1 MREVF
6 TMRKIIALAVLL
18 VIGTSAWG
26 ANIDKQIKTQKKS
39 QADMKKQIQQY
50 NKIAREKSKQS
61 KTLLTQLSKLKQD
74 ANSSQAQI
82 STLEKENDRLAD
94 SVGELTTRID
104 RVSASMSIIL
114 DSLRGRLLSLYKYTP
129 DESSINIILTAQ
141 GPHEAVNTAYMLR
154 RFVHHDLDMFA
165 ELDRREHELVEART
179 KLEKDKSQIAL
190 QTSELKK
197 KRAEF
202 DSAVKKTDTLLKNVQ
217 SEQKKAESAAKE
229 LQNAQRAVGS
239 KINSLMKQK
248 EKKQAK
254 TQTVTRT
261 TTAKVTTVQGSKA
274 AVPVKTTTVTPAGRV
289 SSLSWPVS
297 GQVVMQYGSRVHP
310 TFKTKIFNSGI
321 DIKAASGTPVKAA
334 GPGDVL
340 YQGWLRGFGQVVI
353 IDHGGNLSTVYAHLS
368 GASVREGASVKTGTV
383 IGRVGNTGTDSEY
396 GLHFEVRKNG
406 SAVNPMNYLR

>member
-1 MREVF
+1 MV
-6 TMRKIIALAVLL
+6 LAVN
-18 VIGTSAWG
+18 TAAMG
-26 ANIDKQIKTQKKS
+26 ANIDKQIKTQQKS
-39 QADMKKQIQQY
+39 QANMKKQIQQY
-50 NKIAREKSKQS
+50 NEIARQKSKQS
-61 KTLLTQLSKLKQD
+61 KTLLSQLSRLKQD

-82 STLEKENDRLAD
+82 TNLEKENNRLAD
-94 SVGELTTRID
+94 SVGELSTRID

-114 DSLRGRLLSLYKYTP
+114 STLKGRLLDIYKFTP
-129 DESSINIILTAQ
+129 DESSISIILNAQ
-141 GPHEAVNTAYMLR
+141 GPHDAVNTAYMLR
-154 RFVHHDLDMFA
+154 RFVHQDLGMFA
-165 ELDRREHELVEART
+165 ELDRKEHELVEART
-179 KLEKDKSQIAL
+179 KLEQDKSQIAL

-202 DSAVKKTDTLLKNVQ
+202 DTAVKKTDTLLKNVQ
-217 SEQKKAESAAKE
+217 SEQKKAEAAAKE
-229 LQNAQRAVGS
+229 LQSAQRAVGN

-248 EKKQAK
+248 EKK
-254 TQTVTRT
+254 TVTRT

-274 AVPVKTTTVTPAGRV
+274 AVPVKTTAVVPAKSVT
-289 SSLSWPVS
+289 SLSWPVS

-321 DIKAASGTPVKAA
+321 DIKAASGTAVKAA